1 VTVKSTALTIFSA
14 PLRSAQPLACRLF
27 ESALSN
33 GKVANAYLLVGR
45 DAEMKQQIAKQV
57 AAFANC
63 GAANRDERGSCLA
76 AESDKTNWCTNCK
89 WIGDSNHP
97 QAWMTISGEGAS
109 GKVPVEKVRAL
120 SDELGKTS
128 NFVRVILVPDASE
141 TSFHRPAANALLKS
155 IEEPPPNCLFFF
167 FADSTDDVLAT
178 IVSRCQVVPVN
189 RGMELGYWKAQLG
202 SLDESVI
209 KKLEA
214 ARAEFVT
221 NARKQFAPGRP
232 YQYVRGVGESL
243 DLAKVLKDLC
253 AELENSMD
261 EYEAA
266 DRLLD
271 LFVACEIEVLK
282 EAAYDD
288 AACTR
293 YVSGVCDL
301 AEKCKRQIGAY
312 VKQANAIDSFVLG
325 LNDLRNAHSG
335 EFSCAKY

>member
-1 VTVKSTALTIFSA
+1 VTVESTALTIFSA

-45 DAEMKQQIAKQV
+45 AGDTKKDLAKEV

-63 GAANRDERGSCLA
+63 SAPQRDSRGSCLVT
-76 AESDKTNWCTNCK
+76 ESDKALWCTNCK
-89 WIGDSNHP
+89 WIADENHP

-128 NFVRVILVPDASE
+128 NFVRVMIVPDASE

-189 RGMELGYWKAQLG
+189 RGMDLGYWKAQPG
-202 SLDESVI
+202 SLDAQVI
-209 KKLEA
+209 AKLEA
-214 ARAEFVT
+214 ARADFVT
-221 NARKQFAPGRP
+221 SARKQFGAPHAH
-232 YQYVRGVGESL
+232 QYLRGVGESL
-243 DLAKVLKDLC
+243 DLAKALKDLC

-266 DRLLD
+266 DRVLD

-282 EAAYDD
+282 EAAYED

-293 YVSGVCDL
+293 YISRVCDL

-335 EFSCAKY
+335 EISCAKH